1 VKGRGGSGTHTLT
14 HISWQPT
21 KIALLK
27 NGRNCKST
35 GAQYIRRNTKV
46 ANVICRGP
54 KRSWRGYG
62 RESLGAEGARKSY
75 YP

>member
-1 VKGRGGSGTHTLT
+1 
-14 HISWQPT
+14 
-21 KIALLK
+21 LK

-35 GAQYIRRNTKV
+35 GTQYIRRNTKV